1 MSTGTFHICRKAL
14 SICAVILLL
23 LAFGVKAKAQC
34 PAPTSGPLQCVA
46 NIPIPGWTTANG
58 SPDVFAFN
66 PNTRIMYFAD
76 RVNRGATAIDTT
88 TWTVIGTLSPPNCS
102 TIGGSCPSGILVAP
116 DLQKMG
122 LTSRST
128 VLWIYSLLVPKAAPT
143 VLTLPAG
150 SGADELDYDP
160 ITHRVYMGN
169 TTAPYFITVID
180 LQSES
185 IVGQIP
191 IPTSVEQPRFNSVD
205 GLIYVNT
212 PDDDSATHAGQAVI
226 VIDPNQGTAGQ
237 IVKTYPLTNCAPHAI
252 DIDPITDVALLG
264 CSSTPAN
271 FQLMNLS
278 NGAIVGTVPMDGND
292 LGRFDANNRRWYFGA
307 GHNSHGENGCPRD
320 STGAFPGVAVVS
332 DFPTTN
338 QFIGEACS
346 ARNSGMIGVD
356 PMANNIY
363 VANRQF
369 PVDPNS
375 TTTGQSGMLVYH
387 DTAAPVTGTPAGTMQ
402 AASLATLA
410 SIAGSGNTTG
420 TVDFSLRRRYMF
432 VNGVLNALASGIR
445 QTTLVIT
452 TTIGPEVIP
461 CGVDGAGKG
470 YCQGH
475 LLGDPLIGGNVTV
488 SAGGAPVARGTI
500 NLTSSLPTFIS
511 ADAVG
516 DPTE

>member
-1 MSTGTFHICRKAL
+1 MSIRTNHNRGMITSLFIMSLLWLVC
-14 SICAVILLL
+14 SAV
-23 LAFGVKAKAQC
+23 AWAQC
-34 PAPTSGPLQCVA
+34 PAAAAGPLQCAA

-88 TWTVIGTLSPPNCS
+88 TWRVIGTLSPPNCA

-116 DLQKMG
+116 DLQKMV

-128 VLWIYSLLVPKAAPT
+128 VVWIYNLLIPSSPPT

-160 ITHRVYMGN
+160 VTHRVYMGN
-169 TTAPYFITVID
+169 TTAPYFVTVID
-180 LQSES
+180 MLTES

-191 IPTSVEQPRFNSVD
+191 IPTSVEQPRFNPVD

-226 VIDPNQGTAGQ
+226 VIDPAAGTAGQ
-237 IVKTYPLTNCAPHAI
+237 ILRTFPLTNCAPHAI
-252 DIDPITDVALLG
+252 DVDPATNVALIG
-264 CSSTPAN
+264 CSTTPAA

-278 NGAIVGTVPMDGND
+278 TGAIVGTAPIDGND
-292 LGRFDANNRRWYFGA
+292 LGRFNPNTRRWYFGA
-307 GHNSHGENGCPRD
+307 GHNSHSENGCPKD
-320 STGAFPGVAVVS
+320 SAGQYPGVAVVS
-332 DFPTTN
+332 DSPTAN
-338 QFIGEACS
+338 QFVGEACS
-346 ARNSGMIGVD
+346 ARNSGMVGVD
-356 PMANNIY
+356 PMANNVY

-375 TTTGQSGMLVYH
+375 STTGQSGMLVYH
-387 DTAAPVTGTPAGTMQ
+387 DTAPSVTGTPPGTMQ
-402 AASLATLA
+402 AGSHVTLA
-410 SIAGSGNTTG
+410 AVSASGVSG

-432 VNGVLNALASGIR
+432 VDGGLNGLASGFR
-445 QTTLVIT
+445 LTTLVIST
-452 TTIGPEVIP
+452 TVGQEVIP

-475 LLGDPLIGGNVTV
+475 LLGDPMIGGVVSV
-488 SAGGAPVARGTI
+488 SAGNALVARGTI
-500 NLTSSLPTFIS
+500 NLTATLPTFIS
-511 ADAVG
+511 VDAVN